1 MHQGNFRVFGT
12 ESTGLCIYLKFSSVS
27 TFQGTG
33 VTIPV
38 CLVLKAP
45 FLVLFKDID
54 VFLHSHVSPALAL
67 RSLVGSVLKYDDI
80 VAWRFHM
87 EHDQAFC

>member
-67 RSLVGSVLKYDDI
+67 RSLC
-80 VAWRFHM
+80 W
-87 EHDQAFC
+87 FCPQVRRHCRLALPYGT